1 MLKTRNLARFQV
13 LSNHLKC
20 KKPLFST
27 GICHP
32 TGLAPMLCQR
42 QMSSGFVEDDIL
54 FEKVKGVGI
63 ITLNRPAALNSLN
76 LSMIRKIHPKIKV
89 RPHL

>member
-1 MLKTRNLARFQV
+1 
-13 LSNHLKC
+13 
-20 KKPLFST
+20 
-27 GICHP
+27 
-32 TGLAPMLCQR
+32 MLCQR